1 MRLRRLLNAV
11 SAASALLLVVAAGCS
26 SVSMSSTQPPDE
38 EDARID
44 VPIRLVRC
52 TDWNRATVEQRRGTV
67 RQLKSFAG
75 GPVVGGGFEP
85 THGTG
90 AVLEDEQAYDLLS
103 NTCKQSYARA
113 FKLYKLYERGA
124 SFAGH
129 R

>member
-1 MRLRRLLNAV
+1 MPLRRWALLPISV
-11 SAASALLLVVAAGCS
+11 AAALLLVAAAGCS
-26 SVSMSSTQPPDE
+26 SASSARTPADE
-38 EDARID
+38 EPQIA

-52 TDWNRATVEQRRGTV
+52 TDWNRASVAERRGTV
-67 RQLKSFAG
+67 RQLKNFAG
-75 GPVVGGGFEP
+75 GPVIGGGDTP
-85 THGTG
+85 AHGTG

>member
-1 MRLRRLLNAV
+1 MPISIAT
-11 SAASALLLVVAAGCS
+11 ALVLVAATGCRSTS
-26 SVSMSSTQPPDE
+26 SVRMPEAESQ
-38 EDARID
+38 ID

-52 TDWNRATVEQRRGTV
+52 TDWNQATVEERRGTL

-75 GPVVGGGFEP
+75 GPVVGGGAEP
-85 THGTG
+85 AHGTG

-129 R
+129 RQAD

>member
-1 MRLRRLLNAV
+1 VILPLRRWLLNAI
-11 SAASALLLVVAAGCS
+11 SGASALLLIAAAGCS
-26 SVSMSSTQPPDE
+26 SVSTDPPADE
-38 EDARID
+38 EARID